1 MHLKKVAIIGSRG
14 YIGSELSKFFENK
27 FDLTLVSSK
36 SSNNKIENQNFLTKV
51 ILANDYII
59 FLSNINSIKENEE
72 YPLKNYKVSIS
83 PLKKICHISNKL
95 KKKINILYFSS
106 SSVYG
111 IQNGSIN
118 ENAITKPTCNYDFQK
133 LLCEEIL
140 KEAKSQYL
148 KYTILRLGNIYGPS
162 EKNPQSKDRG
172 IVGKIIKSAI
182 VNNKIYIYG
191 SGDYCRNYLYIKDL
205 VELIFLIIKKNKFK
219 NQIYNVGSNEFT
231 TLKKI
236 FSLISKIVSEKMM
249 AKVKIIYKKW
259 PEKHFKIEKRNFKLS
274 CAKLRKEIDWKS
286 TTTILRGINSYINY
300 YLKEL
305 K

>member
-1 MHLKKVAIIGSRG
+1 MNLKKVAIIGSRG
-14 YIGSELSKFFENK
+14 YIGSELSKFLENK
-27 FDLTLVSSK
+27 FNLTLVSSK
-36 SSNNKIENQNFLTKV
+36 NSNNNIENQKFLTKI

-72 YPLKNYKVSIS
+72 YPFKNYEVSIS
-83 PLKKICHISNKL
+83 PLKNICHISNKL

-111 IQNGSIN
+111 MQNGTVN
-118 ENAITKPTCNYDFQK
+118 ENSITKPTCNYDFQK
-133 LLCEEIL
+133 LLCEKIL
-140 KEAKSQYL
+140 KDAKSQYL

-182 VNNKIYIYG
+182 INNKVYIYG
-191 SGDYCRNYLYIKDL
+191 SGNYYRNYLYIKDL
-205 VELIFLIIKKNKFK
+205 VKLIFLIIKRNKFK

-231 TLKKI
+231 TLKKL
-236 FSLISKIVSEKMM
+236 FYLISKTVSEKMM
-249 AKVKIIYKKW
+249 TRVKIISKKW

-274 CAKLRKEIDWKS
+274 CAKLRKEMDWKS
-286 TTTILRGINSYINY
+286 TTSILRGINSYIHY

>member
-1 MHLKKVAIIGSRG
+1 MHFKKVAIIGSRG

-59 FLSNINSIKENEE
+59 FLSNINSINENEK
-72 YPLKNYKVSIS
+72 YPLKNYKVSIF
-83 PLKKICHISNKL
+83 PLKKICNISNKL
-95 KKKINILYFSS
+95 KKKIKIIYFSS

-111 IQNGSIN
+111 MQNGTIN
-118 ENAITKPTCNYDFQK
+118 EDSITKPTCNYDFQK

-140 KEAKSQYL
+140 KENKSKYL

-162 EKNPQSKDRG
+162 EKKTRSKDRG
-172 IVGKIIKSAI
+172 IVGQIIKSAI
-182 VNNKIYIYG
+182 TDNKIYIYG
-191 SGDYCRNYLYIKDL
+191 SGNYCRNYLYIEDL
-205 VELIFLIIKKNKFK
+205 VKLIFLIIKKNKFK
-219 NQIYNVGSNEFT
+219 NQIYNVGSHEFI

-236 FSLISKIVSEKMM
+236 FFLISKIVSKKIKV
-249 AKVKIIYKKW
+249 KVKIMYKKW

-274 CAKLRKEIDWKS
+274 CARLRKELDWKS
-286 TTTILRGINSYINY
+286 STTIIRGVNNYINY